1 MKKWSLLIL
10 ALVCAIGLVGCKQDD
25 KEDILHL
32 GLNAEIVEI
41 DSSKQIVYVS
51 DTEEDAIF
59 GGRCAIDCKKLMD
72 SQNIIY
78 VDYDT
83 GEVTLIGLS
92 DLAVGDKV
100 IVNAYESQL
109 NGVFDGTLEVEQIQL
124 GTQRLN

>member
-10 ALVCAIGLVGCKQDD
+10 AFVCGIGLIGCKQHDT
-25 KEDILHL
+25 EDILHL
-32 GLNAEIVEI
+32 GLNAEIIEI

-51 DTEEDAIF
+51 DTEADAIF
-59 GGRCAIDCKKLMD
+59 GGRCGIACQKLMD
-72 SQNIIY
+72 SRNIIY

-83 GEVTLIGLS
+83 GEVTSIDFS

>member
-1 MKKWSLLIL
+1 M
-10 ALVCAIGLVGCKQDD
+10 
-25 KEDILHL
+25 
-32 GLNAEIVEI
+32 
-41 DSSKQIVYVS
+41 
-51 DTEEDAIF
+51 
-59 GGRCAIDCKKLMD
+59 
-72 SQNIIY
+72 
-78 VDYDT
+78 DYDT